1 MRGRLAFLQALGALD
16 APLQAGDAA
25 GDPFLVSV
33 GGAKLLARALGQGGK
48 TLGVFAQRHQRLVA
62 HFGIVAVAQV
72 GGASALLAFRR
83 RGAARLLRI
92 ALVRRQ
98 VFFGHGLLNEGH
110 RKSFLGVRG

>member
-1 MRGRLAFLQALGALD
+1 VALLLGPLDVRSRLAFLHALGALD

-25 GDPFLVSV
+25 GDPLLVSV
-33 GGAKLLARALGQGGK
+33 GGAKLLARALRQGRK
-48 TLGVFAQRHQRLVA
+48 TLGVFAERHQRLVA

-72 GGASALLAFRR
+72 GSASALLAFGR
-83 RGAARLLRI
+83 RGAVRLLRI

-110 RKSFLGVRG
+110 